1 MLKSLLLIIFAVFT
15 QSAFCYDMPSS
26 FIRIH
31 HAETRFQH
39 RNVFAASRPSNE
51 ALKTRL
57 LAQYEAWKGTRYHMG
72 GSSHRGVDCS
82 ALMQHL
88 FSESMA
94 LSLPR
99 TTSEQLQR
107 GKAVSRGELKPG
119 DLVFF
124 RTGRARRHVGVFIGG
139 DEFIHASTSQG
150 VTISSLSND
159 YWRAHYQTARRVAVK
174 MPG

>member
-1 MLKSLLLIIFAVFT
+1 MLKSLFIILLVIISRVT
-15 QSAFCYDMPSS
+15 
-26 FIRIH
+26 
-31 HAETRFQH
+31 
-39 RNVFAASRPSNE
+39 FAAELSPELHSSLFQVNRMHGGRMFIARDVTNE
-51 ALKTRL
+51 VLKARL
-57 LAQYEAWKGTRYHMG
+57 LKQYAAWKGTHYHMG

-88 FSESMA
+88 FSESAA

-99 TTSEQLQR
+99 TAAEQMR
-107 GKAVSRGELKPG
+107 HGRAVSRGELKPG

-124 RTGRARRHVGVFIGG
+124 KTGCSQRHVGVFIGG

-159 YWRAHYQTARRVAVK
+159 YWRAHYQAARRIAA
-174 MPG
+174 

>member
-1 MLKSLLLIIFAVFT
+1 MFKLFSFFFLVVISQAACASQSPVSLYSYSHYPRFNTSNTFIAR
-15 QSAFCYDMPSS
+15 DM
-26 FIRIH
+26 
-31 HAETRFQH
+31 
-39 RNVFAASRPSNE
+39 SNQL
-51 ALKTRL
+51 LKTRL
-57 LAQYEAWKGTRYHMG
+57 LKQYNAWKGTRYHMG

-99 TTSEQLQR
+99 TTSEQMHR
-107 GKAVSRGELKPG
+107 GKAVTRRELKPG

-124 RTGRARRHVGVFIGG
+124 QTGRRQRHVGVFIGG

-150 VTISSLSND
+150 VTISSLNND
-159 YWRAHYQTARRVAVK
+159 YWRSHYQAARRVAV
-174 MPG
+174 